1 MDDTLLSYY
10 EQELTYIR
18 ELGVEFAHKYPKIA
32 GRLLLEPD
40 KSEDL
45 HVERL
50 IEAFAF
56 ISGRIHKKIDDDFP
70 EITQSL
76 LNIIYPHYVAPIPSM
91 AMVQFDP
98 IRPNISEAGYE
109 LARDTA
115 IFSQPIAGTPCSFRT
130 CMPVQ
135 IWPVEVVNASFK
147 DPDFSRNDGSLLLLE
162 IELATF
168 NSISFSDLSWDHVR
182 FFLNGQSHHVFKL
195 YELLLNN
202 VIAIEMETVDGRGK
216 SVKVPLSPNMLRPAA
231 FGEEEALLPF
241 TSRSFPGYRL
251 LFEYFCLPEKFLFLD
266 LFGLEELRTLKASE
280 SLTIKM
286 YLNKIPKTKIVVD
299 RDTFVLHV
307 APAINLFRRIAEP
320 IRVEYMKPEYQV
332 IPDIRRRNA
341 TEIFSLDRILSS
353 HASSGEEG
361 VEFKPFYSIR
371 HHLAEA
377 ENLKRQVF
385 WHSKR
390 RTSEKKDDR
399 GTDVYLSF
407 VDLGFKPTDPDAEI
421 LTANLTCSNRD
432 LPSRLPFGDPNGDF
446 NLEIAAPVRAIRCLS
461 KPTPSRRPS
470 LGGGLQW
477 RLISHL
483 SLNYMSI
490 VQGGEEALREI
501 LSLYDFEDSPSTKQ
515 QISGIIA
522 IQAKH
527 DTRRIGLSLCRGVE
541 ITIELDEEKFVGAG
555 MFLFASILERF
566 LGQYVSVNSF
576 SQLVVITS
584 QGKEVLKEWSPRS
597 GERVLM

>member
-18 ELGVEFAHKYPKIA
+18 ELGAEYARKYPKIA
-32 GRLLLEPD
+32 GRLLLEAD
-40 KSEDL
+40 KSEDI

-56 ISGRIHKKIDDDFP
+56 IGGRIHKKIDDDFP

-76 LNIIYPHYVAPIPSM
+76 LNIIYPHYMAPIPSM

-98 IRPNISEAGYE
+98 IRQNISEAGYE
-109 LARDTA
+109 VDRDTA
-115 IFSQPIAGTPCSFRT
+115 LISQPVAAIPCSFRT

-135 IWPVEVVNASFK
+135 IWPVEVVNARFK
-147 DPDFSRNDGSLLLLE
+147 DPDFSRSDGALLVLE
-162 IELATF
+162 LELSTF
-168 NSISFSDLSWDHVR
+168 NNVRFNDLSWNHVR
-182 FFLNGQSHHVFKL
+182 FFLNGQSHHVFKI

-202 VIAIEMETVDGRGK
+202 VIALEMETVDGSGQA
-216 SVKVPLSPNMLRPAA
+216 VKVSLSPDTIRAAA
-231 FGEEEALLPF
+231 FEDEEALLPF

-251 LFEYFCLPEKFLFLD
+251 LLEYFCLPEKFLFIDFCGLD
-266 LFGLEELRTLKASE
+266 GLQHLKANE
-280 SLTIKM
+280 SLTIRM

-299 RDTFVLHV
+299 RDTFVLNV
-307 APAINLFRRIAEP
+307 APAINLFKRIAEP
-320 IRVEYMKPEYQV
+320 IRIEYMKPEYQV
-332 IPDIRRRNA
+332 VPDLRRRNA
-341 TEIFSLDRILSS
+341 TEIFSLDRLVSS
-353 HASSGEEG
+353 NAVSGEEG

-390 RTSEKKDDR
+390 RISEKKDDR

-407 VDLGFKPTDPDAEI
+407 VDVGFKATDPDAEI
-421 LTANLTCSNRD
+421 LSAHLTCSNRD
-432 LPSRLPFGDPNGDF
+432 LPSKLPFGNPAGDF
-446 NLEIAAPVRAIRCLS
+446 NLEIAAPVSVIRCLG
-461 KPTPSRRPS
+461 KPTPSRRPP
-470 LGGGLQW
+470 LGGSLQW

-483 SLNYMSI
+483 SLNYLSL
-490 VQGGEEALREI
+490 VQGGEDALREI
-501 LSLYDFEDSPSTKQ
+501 LKLYDFEDSPSTRQ
-515 QISGIIA
+515 QINGIVS

-527 DTRRIGLSLCRGVE
+527 VTRRIGLSVCRGVQV
-541 ITIELDEEKFVGAG
+541 TIEFDEDKFVGAG
-555 MFLFASILERF
+555 LFLFASILEQF

-576 SQLVVITS
+576 SQLVAITT
-584 QGKEVLKEWSPRS
+584 QGKKVIKEWSPRS
-597 GERVLM
+597 GGRVLM

>member
-18 ELGVEFAHKYPKIA
+18 ELGAEYARKYPKIA
-32 GRLLLEPD
+32 GRLLLEAD
-40 KSEDL
+40 KSEDI

-56 ISGRIHKKIDDDFP
+56 ICGRIHKKIDDDFP

-76 LNIIYPHYVAPIPSM
+76 LNIIYPHYMAPMPSM

-98 IRPNISEAGYE
+98 IRQNISEAGYKVP
-109 LARDTA
+109 RDTA
-115 IFSQPIAGTPCSFRT
+115 LVSQSVSDIPCSFRT
-130 CMPVQ
+130 CMPIQ
-135 IWPVEVVNASFK
+135 IWPVEVVSAQFK
-147 DPDFSRNDGSLLLLE
+147 DPDFSRSDGAMLVLE
-162 IELATF
+162 LELATF
-168 NSISFSDLSWDHVR
+168 NNVRFADLSWDHVR

-202 VIAIEMETVDGRGK
+202 VIALEMETVDGRGQ
-216 SVKVPLSPNMLRPAA
+216 SVKVSLPTDMIRAAA
-231 FGEEEALLPF
+231 FEDEEALLPF

-251 LFEYFCLPEKFLFLD
+251 LLEYFCLPEKFLFIDFCGLD
-266 LFGLEELRTLKASE
+266 GLQHLQANE
-280 SLTIKM
+280 SLTIRM
-286 YLNKIPKTKIVVD
+286 YLNKIPKTKIVAD
-299 RDTFVLHV
+299 RDTFVLNV
-307 APAINLFRRIAEP
+307 APAINLFKRVAEP
-320 IRVEYMKPEYQV
+320 IRVEYMRPEYQV
-332 IPDIRRRNA
+332 VPDLRRRNA
-341 TEIFSLDRILSS
+341 TEIFSLDRLVSS
-353 HASSGEEG
+353 NAVSGEEG

-390 RTSEKKDDR
+390 RASEKKDDP

-407 VDLGFKPTDPDAEI
+407 VDLGFKATDPDAEI
-421 LTANLTCSNRD
+421 LTAHLTCSNRD
-432 LPSRLPFGDPNGDF
+432 LPSKLPFGNPAGDF
-446 NLEIAAPVRAIRCLS
+446 ILEIASPIRVIRCLG
-461 KPTPSRRPS
+461 KPTSSRRPP

-483 SLNYMSI
+483 SLNYLSL
-490 VQGGEEALREI
+490 VQGGEDALREI
-501 LSLYDFEDSPSTKQ
+501 LKLYDFEDSPSTRQ
-515 QISGIIA
+515 QINGIVS

-527 DTRRIGLSLCRGVE
+527 VTRRIGLSVCRGVQV
-541 ITIELDEEKFVGAG
+541 TIEFDEDKFVGAG
-555 MFLFASILERF
+555 LFLFASILEQF

-576 SQLVVITS
+576 SQLVAITT
-584 QGKEVLKEWSPRS
+584 QGKKVLKEWSPRS